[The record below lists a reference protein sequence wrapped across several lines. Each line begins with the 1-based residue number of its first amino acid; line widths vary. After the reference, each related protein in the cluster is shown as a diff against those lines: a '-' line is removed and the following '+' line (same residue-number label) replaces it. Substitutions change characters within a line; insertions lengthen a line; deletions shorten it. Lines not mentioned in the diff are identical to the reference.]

1 MTMQVDVRHAT
12 HPDAVKGFDT
22 ETLRKHFLIESVF
35 ESGTIRLT
43 YSHYDRMI
51 VGGATPT
58 SAPLRLEAPKPI
70 GQKTFLAERELGAL
84 NVGGPGRVRVDGQVY
99 ELARHDCIYVGKGR
113 VDVQFESV
121 DASQPAK
128 FYLVS
133 APAHASLPT
142 VLLTKNDARQL
153 SAGDVETANKRSIFQ
168 YVHPEVC
175 QSCQL
180 TMGFTMLDGGSIWNT
195 MPSHTHDRRM
205 EAYLYFDVAPDQ
217 RVFHFM
223 GEPQQTRHIVVAN
236 EQAVISPPWS
246 IHSGAGTKNYSF
258 IWAMAGDNK
267 DFTDMD
273 HIAVG
278 DLR

>member
-1 MTMQVDVRHAT
+1 MQVEVRHAA
-12 HPDAVKGFDT
+12 HPDAVREFDT
-22 ETLRKHFLIESVF
+22 ETLRMHFLVERIF
-35 ESGTIRLT
+35 QSGEILLT

-51 VGGATPT
+51 VGGAMPDEGGLTLSTPK
-58 SAPLRLEAPKPI
+58 EV
-70 GQKTFLAERELGAL
+70 GQSSFLAERELGVL
-84 NVGGPGRVRVDGQVY
+84 NVGGAGRVTVDGITYDVAH
-99 ELARHDCIYVGKGR
+99 LDCLYVGKGTLNVR
-113 VDVQFESV
+113 FENR
-121 DASQPAK
+121 DQKNPAR

-133 APAHASLPT
+133 APAHAKHPT
-142 VLLTKNDARQL
+142 VHLTRTDARHL
-153 SAGDVETANKRSIFQ
+153 TPGEPETANKRSIYQ
-168 YVHPEVC
+168 YIHPEVC

-180 TMGFTMLDGGSIWNT
+180 TMGFTMLETGSVWNT

-205 EAYLYFDVAPDQ
+205 EAYLYFDLDPDQ
-217 RVFHFM
+217 RIFHFM

-236 EQAVISPPWS
+236 HQAVISPPWS

-267 DFTDMD
+267 SFTDMD